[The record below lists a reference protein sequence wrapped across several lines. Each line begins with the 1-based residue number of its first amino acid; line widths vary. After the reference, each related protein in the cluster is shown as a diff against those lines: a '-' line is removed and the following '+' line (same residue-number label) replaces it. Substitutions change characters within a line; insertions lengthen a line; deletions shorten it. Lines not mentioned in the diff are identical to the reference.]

1 MILNESLEV
10 LASSETDFEI
20 VRILVLA
27 MKTAGDGASVSNL
40 CPRNCCPFSLFA
52 NKWCFVGGF
61 WFVKNKAINLSFKE
75 LFTGQYATSRDL
87 KGKKTV
93 LIRSSSRLTTR
104 RHFNSKRSLQAHVTE

>member
-52 NKWCFVGGF
+52 NKWFFFGGF

-87 KGKKTV
+87 KGKKT
-93 LIRSSSRLTTR
+93 RTYSEFKSSYNKKAPQFKEIASSTR
-104 RHFNSKRSLQAHVTE
+104 H